1 MSLLTDP
8 RYHSLQEWA
17 DLTVFDLEN
26 YGPIPRLM
34 AETEW
39 KNWGAGL
46 VGINGISQQN
56 PPSPY
61 DYDDWQEW
69 AYRFYQ
75 VLD

>member
-1 MSLLTDP
+1 VSLLTDP
-8 RYHSLQEWA
+8 RYHKLQDWA
-17 DLTVFDLEN
+17 DYTVFDLEN

-34 AETEW
+34 AEEEW
-39 KNWGAGL
+39 QNWGAGL
-46 VGINGISQQN
+46 IGINGISQQN

>member
-8 RYHSLQEWA
+8 RYHSLKDWA
-17 DLTVFDLEN
+17 DFTVFDLEN
-26 YGPIPRLM
+26 YGPIPQLVS
-34 AETEW
+34 ETEW

-46 VGINGISQQN
+46 ISINGISQQN